1 MRVALAPQP
10 RGSLSYS
17 QSLRLLRRSR
27 MPAKL
32 SEGVKKL
39 FQEPNFAHIATLMAD
54 GSPQV
59 TPVWVELEGERIAVN
74 TAEGRVKPRNVRRDP
89 RVAVSIVR
97 QDNPYQSAFIRGRG
111 VELRHEGADESIDR
125 LAKEDMGQD
134 RYPWRAPGEQRL
146 SMIIGPER
154 VATMMVD

>member
-1 MRVALAPQP
+1 
-10 RGSLSYS
+10 
-17 QSLRLLRRSR
+17 

-39 FQEPNFAHIATLMAD
+39 FQEPNFAHLATLMPD

-59 TPVWVELEGERIAVN
+59 TAVWVDLEGDRIVVN

-89 RVAVSIVR
+89 RVAVSITNKDNNYQAAFVRGRVVEVR
-97 QDNPYQSAFIRGRG
+97 Q
-111 VELRHEGADESIDR
+111 EGADEGIDR
-125 LAKEDMGQD
+125 LAKKYMGQD

-146 SMIIGPER
+146 IMIIEPER

>member
-1 MRVALAPQP
+1 
-10 RGSLSYS
+10 
-17 QSLRLLRRSR
+17 
-27 MPAKL
+27 MPATL

-59 TPVWVELEGERIAVN
+59 TPVWVELEGDRILVH

-89 RVAVSIVR
+89 RVAVSIAR
-97 QDNPYQSAFIRGRG
+97 QDNPYQAAFIRGRG

-125 LAKEDMGQD
+125 LAKKYMGQD

-146 SMIIGPER
+146 IMIIEPER